1 MEALILGVTLYPLS
15 QVLTKMYVT
24 LGSLTKHVSLKL
36 INIFRTLRQM
46 KHNLAYVSIKEKNLA
61 KPGTQVALPGI
72 QFAKLRRPRVA
83 TP

>member
-1 MEALILGVTLYPLS
+1 
-15 QVLTKMYVT
+15 MYVT

-61 KPGTQVALPGI
+61 KSGTQVALPGI
-72 QFAKLRRPRVA
+72 QYAKLRRPRVA

>member
-1 MEALILGVTLYPLS
+1 
-15 QVLTKMYVT
+15 MYVT

-46 KHNLAYVSIKEKNLA
+46 KHNLAYVSIKENNLA

-72 QFAKLRRPRVA
+72 
-83 TP
+83 